1 MARSRLYALVLKTW
15 QNRPPEYVMSVW
27 WKKLKVGP
35 RQLTPEEIVAY
46 IAEPQ
51 PSGDYYSE
59 AGQALMM
66 WHVTERAAVVLG
78 IAQSGERPSQQEVGR
93 KTLSLLISGV
103 NPRTGERIRKA
114 GPDGT
119 SVGALDLTVSPAP
132 KSVSV
137 LWAWVRGSSA
147 TSWRQWWRCC

>member
-1 MARSRLYALVLKTW
+1 
-15 QNRPPEYVMSVW
+15 MSVS

-46 IAEPQ
+46 IADSQ

-78 IAQSGERPSQQEVGR
+78 IAQAGERPSQQEVGR
-93 KTLSLLISGV
+93 NTLSLLISGRTRGPGSGSARQARTA
-103 NPRTGERIRKA
+103 PRWA
-114 GPDGT
+114 PST
-119 SVGALDLTVSPAP
+119 SRSHRLPS
-132 KSVSV
+132 
-137 LWAWVRGSSA
+137 R
-147 TSWRQWWRCC
+147 

>member
-1 MARSRLYALVLKTW
+1 
-15 QNRPPEYVMSVW
+15 MSVS

-35 RQLTPEEIVAY
+35 SQLTPAEIVAY
-46 IAEPQ
+46 ITEPQ

-66 WHVTERAAVVLG
+66 WHVTERAAAVLG
-78 IAQSGERPSQQEVGR
+78 IARADEPSSQQEVRR
-93 KTLSLLISGV
+93 KALGQLISGV
-103 NPRTGERIRKA
+103 NPRTGEQIRKA

-119 SVGALDLTVSPAP
+119 SVGAVDLTVSPAP

-137 LWAWVRGSSA
+137 LWALGS
-147 TSWRQWWRCC
+147 RQLRYELEAMVAIAADRAVMRMLDEQPF

>member
-93 KTLSLLISGV
+93 KTLSLLISGRTRGPGSRSARRARTA
-103 NPRTGERIRKA
+103 PRWA
-114 GPDGT
+114 PST
-119 SVGALDLTVSPAP
+119 SRSHRRP
-132 KSVSV
+132 S
-137 LWAWVRGSSA
+137 R
-147 TSWRQWWRCC
+147 